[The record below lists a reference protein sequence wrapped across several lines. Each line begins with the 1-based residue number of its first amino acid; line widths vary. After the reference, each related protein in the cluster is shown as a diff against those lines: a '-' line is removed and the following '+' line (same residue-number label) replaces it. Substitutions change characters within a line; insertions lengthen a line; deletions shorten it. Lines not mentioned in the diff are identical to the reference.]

1 MDQTELGRR
10 IQESF
15 ARQGLMR
22 SLGARLVEVDRGR
35 VVIEVPY
42 ADTLTQQNGYFH
54 AAVSAAIGDTAGGY
68 AAYTLMDPSDD
79 VLAVEFKIN
88 LLAPARAESFL
99 ACGRVLRAG
108 RTLTVCQ
115 AEVFTAGRDAR
126 TLVAVMLSTL
136 IVRPMAQPGS

>member
-22 SLGARLVEVDRGR
+22 SIGARLVEVARGR
-35 VVIEVPY
+35 VVIEVRY
-42 ADTLTQQNGYFH
+42 AATLTQQNGYFH

-68 AAYTLMDPSDD
+68 TAYTLMEPSED

-88 LLAPARAESFL
+88 LLRPAVGDRLSAE
-99 ACGRVLRAG
+99 AVVLKEG
-108 RTLTVCQ
+108 RTLTICQ
-115 AEVFTAGRDAR
+115 STIRAHAADRVT
-126 TLVAVMLSTL
+126 TVAVMMQTNM
-136 IVRPMAQPGS
+136 RMRAAAGT